1 MKMNKLLL
9 FLWLS
14 FAGWAHGQ
22 TDFNNYRLIESK
34 GPLPDVFNTSSK
46 EKLDEIK
53 DNTEV
58 KKKDANFYV
67 ETTYSLDK
75 FFKSGLVVF
84 NDEIGKYVNKVMA
97 LILQKNGMNADVQV
111 YIMKSNVVN
120 AFALNENVIFVTMGL
135 LAQINSE
142 AELAFVLCHEYIHY
156 KNKHVFS
163 GYQNNKKIIKDY
175 KKHKKDDV
183 KVLLSLARYSQDL
196 EKEADIQGFNLY
208 SQTGYNINAA
218 ISIFDVLEHSED
230 PWQNITYTP
239 YFIESRYL
247 KIPSIYF
254 RDSLLKVESVKKP
267 YDQENLNSH
276 PDVAERKKYIEDEIV
291 SQNLNTGA
299 NINYQVSESDFLN
312 IRKIAR
318 YEVLRLYLLDRSYEK
333 AHYQAFTM
341 MQEEPNS
348 IYLKKILLKSIYG
361 LACYANENKKS
372 KVHVKFEK
380 VNGEM
385 QRLVRAVD
393 NFNSKELSFFTLHYA
408 WQLHQLYPS
417 DIEIEAISN
426 EMMDVCVSY
435 HKLTPS
441 FFKKELPTDSTLL
454 TITTLPKSKKTKKNT
469 GYLAYCFIDLV
480 TEGDDFNKVLDASYK
495 KFKLEKR
502 KTGKNNEEEEEVEEE
517 SDSTATTVIKQK
529 PTRDFE
535 NVDQIE
541 SVDRIML
548 FEPFSIL
555 LDFRKKKDKSKQY
568 TATEKQNAILDNDL
582 QLIAQKLNIQIEIM
596 SNRNIEADP
605 DRLNDLMYVSNF
617 ISEKLNHDGVNVL
630 PTDKLKIDGLFKKY
644 SVDYMGLLALI
655 KYKNRSNVL
664 LNIAMIFSVIF
675 SPIGIA
681 NLVSPSY
688 NTIFITEIYDAS
700 SKSEIYSKAFQV
712 SNSKHHDAILAN
724 LYNLFGGLKK

>member
-1 MKMNKLLL
+1 MKTNKLLL
-9 FLWLS
+9 LIWLVCTGLVHS
-14 FAGWAHGQ
+14 Q

-34 GPLPDVFNTSSK
+34 GPLPEIFNTSSK

-53 DNTEV
+53 DNKEL

-75 FFKSGLVVF
+75 FFKSGLVIF
-84 NDEIGKYVNKVMA
+84 NDEIGTYVNKVME
-97 LILQKNGMNADVQV
+97 LILQKNGMSADVKV

-175 KKHKKDDV
+175 KKHKKDDA
-183 KVLLSLARYSQDL
+183 KLLLSMARYSQDL

-208 SQTGYNINAA
+208 SQTGYNIYAA
-218 ISIFDVLEHSED
+218 TTIFDVLEHSEE
-230 PWQNITYTP
+230 PWQNINYTP
-239 YFIESRYL
+239 YFLESRYL
-247 KIPSIYF
+247 KIPTVYF
-254 RDSLLKVESVKKP
+254 RDSLLKVESVKQS
-267 YDQENLNSH
+267 YDEENLNSH
-276 PDVAERKKYIEDEIV
+276 PDVSERKQYIEGEIV
-291 SQNLNTGA
+291 SQNLDTNTH
-299 NINYQVSESDFLN
+299 INYQISEAEFIN
-312 IRKIAR
+312 IRKMAR

-348 IYLKKILLKSIYG
+348 IYLKKILLKSMYG
-361 LACYANENKKS
+361 LACYSNEGKKS
-372 KVHVKFEK
+372 RVHLKFEK
-380 VNGEM
+380 INGEM

-408 WQLHQLYPS
+408 WQLHKLYPS
-417 DIEIEAISN
+417 DVEIEAICS
-426 EMMDVCVSY
+426 EAMDACVGY
-435 HKLTPS
+435 HKLTPT

-469 GYLAYCFIDLV
+469 GYLAYSFIDLI
-480 TEGDDFNKVLDASYK
+480 TEDDDFNTVLDASYK

-502 KTGKNNEEEEEVEEE
+502 KNDKIKEEEEEEEV
-517 SDSTATTVIKQK
+517 SDSTATVIKQK
-529 PTRDFE
+529 PTQDYE
-535 NVDQIE
+535 SVNEIE

-555 LDFRKKKDKSKQY
+555 LDFRKKENKTKQY
-568 TATEKQNAILDNDL
+568 SATEKQNAILDNDL

-630 PTDKLKIDGLFKKY
+630 PTDKLKIDGVFKKY
-644 SVDYMGLLALI
+644 AVDYMGLLALI

-688 NTIFITEIYDAS
+688 KTIFITEIYDAS
-700 SKSEIYSKAFQV
+700 AKSEIYSKAFQV